1 MEHSKTAIADCLID
15 NDRVRVTQYRFSP
28 GSETK
33 WHLHEWDYIV
43 IPQTDWELL
52 LVDAEGQE
60 QNATLTQGVPYY
72 RKAGVEHNV
81 INAGT
86 RELIFTEVEMKAHPI
101 EDDPDGPRW
110 MKKPDLKSNSRWEA
124 LFLWSPYA
132 KFCSYFWSCF
142 G

>member
-15 NDRVRVTQYRFSP
+15 NDRVRVTQYRFSS

-33 WHLHEWDYIV
+33 WHLHEWDYVV
-43 IPQTDWELL
+43 IPQTDGELL

-86 RELIFTEVEMKAHPI
+86 RELIF
-101 EDDPDGPRW
+101 
-110 MKKPDLKSNSRWEA
+110 
-124 LFLWSPYA
+124 Y
-132 KFCSYFWSCF
+132 
-142 G
+142 

>member
-1 MEHSKTAIADCLID
+1 
-15 NDRVRVTQYRFSP
+15 
-28 GSETK
+28 
-33 WHLHEWDYIV
+33 
-43 IPQTDWELL
+43 L

-101 EDDPDGPRW
+101 EDDPD
-110 MKKPDLKSNSRWEA
+110 E
-124 LFLWSPYA
+124 
-132 KFCSYFWSCF
+132 
-142 G
+142 

>member
-43 IPQTDWELL
+43 IPQTDGELL

-72 RKAGVEHNV
+72 RRAGVEHNV

-86 RELIFTEVEMKAHPI
+86 WELIFTEVEMKAHPM
-101 EDDPDGPRW
+101 EDDPDGPR
-110 MKKPDLKSNSRWEA
+110 
-124 LFLWSPYA
+124 
-132 KFCSYFWSCF
+132 
-142 G
+142 

>member
-1 MEHSKTAIADCLID
+1 MTGCGLPNID
-15 NDRVRVTQYRFSP
+15 F
-28 GSETK
+28 
-33 WHLHEWDYIV
+33 HLVPRPSGIFMNGTMLSFLK
-43 IPQTDWELL
+43 PMGKLL

-101 EDDPDGPRW
+101 EDDPGGPR
-110 MKKPDLKSNSRWEA
+110 
-124 LFLWSPYA
+124 
-132 KFCSYFWSCF
+132 
-142 G
+142 

>member
-1 MEHSKTAIADCLID
+1 MTGCGLPNID
-15 NDRVRVTQYRFSP
+15 FHPVPRP
-28 GSETK
+28 
-33 WHLHEWDYIV
+33 WHLHEWDYVV
-43 IPQTDWELL
+43 IPQTDGELL

-101 EDDPDGPRW
+101 EDD
-110 MKKPDLKSNSRWEA
+110 
-124 LFLWSPYA
+124 LWSQMNENP
-132 KFCSYFWSCF
+132 K
-142 G
+142 